1 MLEKLIKT
9 KRAKIGIIGLGYVG
23 LPLAIELNRK
33 GFNVL
38 GVDIDENRV
47 NQIRKGKSF
56 IDDVSSKDLLF
67 HVRQKKLHATT
78 NYLVLKNT
86 DIIIICVPTPVN
98 ENKEPDLTPII
109 ESAKGI
115 AKALRKEQLVILKS
129 TTFPET
135 TEKIVLPILAR
146 TGLKVG
152 KDFYLAFCPE
162 RIDPGNKR
170 FGVAN
175 TPAVVG
181 GVTKKCT
188 RLATLF
194 YQQFVKL
201 VVPVSSA
208 RTAEMTKLLENT
220 FRNVNI
226 ALVNEFAQLCERMG
240 NINIWEVI
248 EAAKSKP
255 FGFMP
260 FYPGPGVGGH
270 CIPVDPY
277 YLSYKARE
285 YDFHTVFIELSARIN
300 EEMPYFVVNKTIEE
314 LSKSGV
320 CPAKAKILLVGMAF
334 KKDISDL
341 RDSPAIKV
349 YQIIKEQVARVQ
361 YNDPY
366 VPYFMLNDKKIKSV
380 KLNFSKLKKY
390 DAVVILTDHSVYN
403 YNRIFKNA
411 RLIIDTRNAI
421 KKDSKKI
428 KKLGYSLVIV

>member
-1 MLEKLIKT
+1 MLANFIKT
-9 KRAKIGIIGLGYVG
+9 RKARVGIIGLGYVG
-23 LPLAIELNRK
+23 LPLAVALNRH
-33 GFNVL
+33 GFRVI
-38 GVDIDENRV
+38 GVDIDKLRVSRINR
-47 NQIRKGKSF
+47 GESF
-56 IDDVSSKDLLF
+56 IDDVDSENIAYYVKRKML
-67 HVRQKKLHATT
+67 KATT
-78 NYLVLKNT
+78 DYKELKNT
-86 DIIIICVPTPVN
+86 EIIIICVPTPVN

-109 ESAKGI
+109 DSTNNI
-115 AKALRKEQLVILKS
+115 AKILHKGQLIILKS

-135 TEKIVLPILAR
+135 TEKVVLPILAR

-152 KDFYLAFCPE
+152 KDFYLSFCPE
-162 RIDPGNKR
+162 RVDPGNKKY
-170 FGVAN
+170 GIAN

-181 GVTKKCT
+181 GITKACT
-188 RLATLF
+188 DLTVLF
-194 YQQFVKL
+194 YQQFVEK
-201 VVPVSSA
+201 VIPVSSA

-285 YDFHTVFIELSARIN
+285 YDFHTAFIELSARIN

-314 LSKSGV
+314 LSKAGV
-320 CPAKAKILLVGMAF
+320 CPAKAKILLLGMAF
-334 KKDISDL
+334 KRDISDL

-349 YQIIKEQVARVQ
+349 YQIIKNQVAEVK

-366 VPYFMLNDKKIKSV
+366 VPYFILNGKKIRSV
-380 KLNFSKLKKY
+380 RLNFKELKEF
-390 DAVVILTDHSVYN
+390 DAIVILTDHSQYDYEN
-403 YNRIFKNA
+403 ISRHAK
-411 RLIIDTRNAI
+411 LIIDTRNAI
-421 KKDSKKI
+421 KMERRNI
-428 KKLGYSLVIV
+428 KKLGFKFV

>member
-1 MLEKLIKT
+1 MLANLIKT
-9 KRAKIGIIGLGYVG
+9 RKARVGIIGLGYVG
-23 LPLAIELNRK
+23 LPLAVALNRQ
-33 GFNVL
+33 GFRVI
-38 GVDIDENRV
+38 GVDIDKLRV
-47 NQIRKGKSF
+47 NRINRGESF
-56 IDDVSSKDLLF
+56 IDDVDSENIAYYVKRKMLM
-67 HVRQKKLHATT
+67 ATT
-78 NYLVLKNT
+78 DYKELKNT
-86 DIIIICVPTPVN
+86 EIIIICVPTPVN
-98 ENKEPDLTPII
+98 KNKEPDLTPII
-109 ESAKGI
+109 DSTNNI
-115 AKALRKEQLVILKS
+115 AKILHKGQLIILKS

-135 TEKIVLPILAR
+135 TEKVVLPILAH
-146 TGLKVG
+146 TNLKVG
-152 KDFYLAFCPE
+152 KDFYLSFCPE
-162 RIDPGNKR
+162 RVDPGNKR
-170 FGVAN
+170 FGIVN

-181 GVTKKCT
+181 GITKVCT
-188 RLATLF
+188 NLTVLF
-194 YQQFVKL
+194 YQQFVEK
-201 VVPVSSA
+201 VIPVSSA

-314 LSKSGV
+314 LSKTGV
-320 CPAKAKILLVGMAF
+320 CPAKAKILLLGMAF
-334 KKDISDL
+334 KRDISDL

-349 YQIIKEQVARVQ
+349 YQIIESKVLEVK

-366 VPYFMLNDKKIKSV
+366 VPYFILNGKKIRSV
-380 KLNFSKLKKY
+380 RLDFRKLKEF
-390 DAVVILTDHSVYN
+390 DAIVILTDHSQYDYEN
-403 YNRIFKNA
+403 ISRHAK
-411 RLIIDTRNAI
+411 LIIDTRNAI
-421 KKDSKKI
+421 KSERRNI
-428 KKLGYSLVIV
+428 KKLGFKFV